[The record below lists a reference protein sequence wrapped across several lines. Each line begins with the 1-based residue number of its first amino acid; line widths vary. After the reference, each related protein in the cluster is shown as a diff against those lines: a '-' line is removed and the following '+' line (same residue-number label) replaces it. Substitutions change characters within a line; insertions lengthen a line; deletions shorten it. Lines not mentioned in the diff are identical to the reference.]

1 MLYQDQRKMIINQ
14 NNQEKVKLCRP
25 RSISN
30 NAISFHTETQQQQ
43 FKTDLATNH
52 QTSISEIKQ
61 FNLNQR
67 NNSFIQG
74 VENNTKIINQQHHY
88 DFYKLMK
95 NFHSMQ
101 YTNKKQKD
109 IQNCSN
115 QDKNKIV
122 QVREAQSQE
131 KQSKIKHN
139 SQTREIQQD
148 NNNIQELLRLNKTET
163 INSNN
168 LQKNENN
175 RINKSNIRERMKNY
189 PQKSSS
195 PQIINYTR
203 PKSSME
209 DKSVTIM
216 SLQLKDMKENIQS
229 KDIQQICYDIGY
241 HAVKFERDY
250 DKINN
255 IYNGQGW
262 LQIRGNSNDNKFMN
276 LQTNLS
282 KKGINLGDQNQ
293 NLKDFIP
300 NKYLL
305 KKQEH
310 SQMETQPNLNQDEKL
325 FNNFLKFQKRK
336 KGQFI

>member
-14 NNQEKVKLCRP
+14 NKYEKAKMNRP

-30 NAISFHTETQQQQ
+30 NAISFNVETQQQQ
-43 FKTDLATNH
+43 LKNDVAANY
-52 QTSISEIKQ
+52 QTSISEVRQ

-67 NNSFIQG
+67 NNSFNQG
-74 VENNTKIINQQHHY
+74 VENNAKILNQQNHY
-88 DFYKLMK
+88 DFNRLMK

-101 YTNKKQKD
+101 YTNNKIKETQK
-109 IQNCSN
+109 CSI
-115 QDKNKIV
+115 QDKNRAV
-122 QVREAQSQE
+122 QAKSQE
-131 KQSKIKHN
+131 KQTRTQHS
-139 SQTREIQQD
+139 SQTRQVKQD
-148 NNNIQELLRLNKTET
+148 DNDIQELLRLNKTET

-168 LQKNENN
+168 IKKNENN
-175 RINKSNIRERMKNY
+175 RINTSDVRERMKNY

-195 PQIINYTR
+195 PQIIPPPR

-216 SLQLKDMKENIQS
+216 SLYLRDMKENIQQ
-229 KDIQQICYDIGY
+229 KDIQKICNEMGY
-241 HAVKFERDY
+241 HVVKFDRDY

-255 IYNGQGW
+255 IANGQGC
-262 LQIRGNSNDNKFMN
+262 LQIRGNSNDSKFMN

-293 NLKDFIP
+293 NLKDFIS

-305 KKQEH
+305 KKQEY
-310 SQMETQPNLNQDEKL
+310 SQIETQPILNQDEKL
-325 FNNFLKFQKRK
+325 LNNFLKFQKRK